1 MRALI
6 LVFLIVNGNV
16 LIAEI
21 GPAQVIREQIRQ
33 TLRDTKGQLAVND
46 KPENIEIGG
55 RTRRYLIHV
64 PDLSKTTKP
73 LPLVLIF
80 HGGGSDPE
88 GTVRY
93 TRFDSLADRE
103 GLIAVYPEGTIK
115 QWNDGRLMAPMSDD
129 VGFVRALVDDL
140 KKKYK
145 VDAKRIYAT
154 GISNGAMMSQRLAC
168 EMSDTFAAVAS
179 VAGTLPDDLSSRCKP
194 AKPISVMLVHGTDD
208 PIVPYSGGSIALGTR
223 AIGGKVWS
231 AKDTFDFWSKHDRC
245 SGQPKTN
252 ILPDTD
258 PKDGTTIS
266 RQHSSGCV
274 ADTAVELLT
283 VNGGGHTWPNSI
295 QYLPERF
302 IGKTSRDV
310 DATKVI
316 WKFFFDH
323 PMK

>member
-1 MRALI
+1 MKPLFVI
-6 LVFLIVNGNV
+6 V
-16 LIAEI
+16 LICISLVLLSVI
-21 GPAQVIREQIRQ
+21 GLTQETLRQQIR
-33 TLRDTKGQLAVND
+33 LRFPAVND
-46 KPENIEIGG
+46 KAESTVVGA
-55 RTRRYLIHV
+55 RTRRYLIHL
-64 PDLSKTTKP
+64 PEMSKNNKP

-103 GLIAVYPEGTIK
+103 GFIAAYPEGTLK

-129 VGFVRALVDDL
+129 VGFVRTLVEDL

-145 VDAKRIYAT
+145 IDPKRIYAT

-168 EMSDTFAAVAS
+168 EMSDIFAAVAS

-194 AKPISVMLVHGTDD
+194 TRPISVLLMHGTDD
-208 PIVPYSGGSIALGTR
+208 PLVPYNGGSITLGSR

-231 AKDTFDFWSKHDRC
+231 AKDTLDFWSKHDRC
-245 SGQPKTN
+245 SEKAKTTLLADADSN
-252 ILPDTD
+252 
-258 PKDGTTIS
+258 DGTRIS
-266 RQHSSGCV
+266 RESYSACS

-283 VNGGGHTWPNSI
+283 VTGGGHTWPGGI

-302 IGKTSRDV
+302 IGKTSKDI
-310 DATKVI
+310 DGTTVI
-316 WKFFFDH
+316 WQFFKGH